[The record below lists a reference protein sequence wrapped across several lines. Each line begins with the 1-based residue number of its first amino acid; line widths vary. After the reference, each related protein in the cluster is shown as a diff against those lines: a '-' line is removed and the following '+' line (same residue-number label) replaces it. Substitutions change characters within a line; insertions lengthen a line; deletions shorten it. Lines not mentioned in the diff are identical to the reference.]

1 MLLFHESIRYV
12 KNDYHNF
19 GGEVRVGERKKKGN
33 LVAKSFCEL
42 SILHAE
48 NHLCQK
54 FAIVSLL
61 ISYGVH
67 AKYQ

>member
-19 GGEVRVGERKKKGN
+19 GGEVRVGKRKKKGN

-48 NHLCQK
+48 TI
-54 FAIVSLL
+54 FARNLPL
-61 ISYGVH
+61 FHY
-67 AKYQ
+67 